1 MKKQHRRIADRSS
14 AQRGDSQAHATPVK
28 AWQARIGGG
37 DAGNPLAEKFV
48 ESLSFDYRLAQQD
61 IQGSTAHA
69 EMLCGAGLISPADLA
84 AIRKGLAAILR
95 EIRAGEFKFDL
106 RQEDIHMAVEA
117 SLIQRIGDPGRKL
130 HTARSRNDQVA
141 LDIRL
146 WCVAALDIMDQ
157 LLAGVQ
163 TAFVALAKQDGHV
176 LMPAYTHLQRAQPI
190 LFGHEL
196 LAYVEMFQRDRDR
209 LSNCRTRTNIS
220 PLGSGAVAGSTLAI
234 DRRQVAAQLG
244 MAGITANSLDSISD
258 RDFVVEFTFVLSMIA
273 MHLSRWAE
281 QWILYSS
288 TEFNFIRIANEFTT
302 GSSMMPQKRNPD
314 MLELIRGRTG
324 GVYGQLVALLTM
336 LKGQPLAYNRDMQE
350 DKRWLFAAY
359 DSVELS
365 LQIAAPMIKT
375 AAIQEQSIARRL
387 DEGFLDATV
396 MAEYLVRKGVPFRTA
411 HQIVGSLVAQCESQG
426 GKRLMDLPL
435 EAMRRFSPEIGPDVL
450 TVLGAA
456 NVVAA
461 YQSAG
466 AGGKKQLDAQLKH
479 WTKSLGRKKK
489 S

>member
-1 MKKQHRRIADRSS
+1 MPKAKSTKSVKTPAKSPS
-14 AQRGDSQAHATPVK
+14 HATPAK
-28 AWQARIGGG
+28 AWQARIG
-37 DAGNPLAEKFV
+37 DAADPLAEKFV
-48 ESLSFDYRLAQQD
+48 ESISFDYRLAEHD
-61 IQGSTAHA
+61 IRGSLAHA
-69 EMLCGAGLISPADLA
+69 DMLCAKGMISASDLA
-84 AIRKGLAAILR
+84 AIRKGLNSILDD
-95 EIRAGEFKFDL
+95 IRSGTFEFDL
-106 RQEDIHMAVEA
+106 KQEDIHMAVEA
-117 SLIQRIGDPGRKL
+117 ALIQRVGDPGRKL

-146 WCVAALDIMDQ
+146 WCVAAIDRVAQ
-157 LLAGVQ
+157 LLTELQRAY
-163 TAFVALAKQDGHV
+163 VALAQQDGGV
-176 LMPAYTHLQRAQPI
+176 VMPAYTHLQRAQPI

-209 LSNCRTRTNIS
+209 LADCRVRTNIS
-220 PLGSGAVAGSTLAI
+220 PLGSGAVGGSTLPI
-234 DRRQVAAQLG
+234 DRLQVARQLG
-244 MAGITANSLDSISD
+244 MQDITANSLDSISD
-258 RDFVVEFTFVLSMIA
+258 RDFVVEFAFALSMIA

-288 TEFNFIRIANEFTT
+288 TEFDFIRIADQYTT

-350 DKRWLFAAY
+350 DKRWLFAGF

-365 LQIAAPMIKT
+365 LQIAAPIVKS
-375 AAIQEQSIARRL
+375 AAIKPESIACRL

-396 MAEYLVRKGVPFRTA
+396 LAEYLVRKGVAFRTA
-411 HQIVGSLVAQCESQG
+411 HQIVGSMVAHCESQSLT
-426 GKRLMDLPL
+426 RLMDLPL
-435 EAMRRFSPEIGPDVL
+435 ETMRKLSPEIGADVM

-466 AGGKKQLDAQLKH
+466 AGGKKQLAVQLKH
-479 WTKSLGRKKK
+479 WSKVLGNK
-489 S
+489 

>member
-1 MKKQHRRIADRSS
+1 MPKSKSRKSVKAPKKS
-14 AQRGDSQAHATPVK
+14 AAYATPAK
-28 AWQARIGGG
+28 AWQARIG
-37 DAGNPLAEKFV
+37 DAVDPLAEKFV
-48 ESLSFDYRLAQQD
+48 ESISFDYRLAEHD
-61 IQGSTAHA
+61 IRGSLAHA
-69 EMLCGAGLISPADLA
+69 EMLCTTGMISAADLA
-84 AIRKGLAAILR
+84 AIGKGLNSILDD
-95 EIRAGEFKFDL
+95 IRAGTFEFDVK
-106 RQEDIHMAVEA
+106 QEDIHMAVEA
-117 SLIQRIGDPGRKL
+117 ALIQRVGDPGRKL

-146 WCVAALDIMDQ
+146 WCVAAIDRVDQ
-157 LLAGVQ
+157 LLTELQ
-163 TAFVALAKQDGHV
+163 RAFVTLARQDGGNV
-176 LMPAYTHLQRAQPI
+176 MPAYTHLQRAQPI

-209 LSNCRTRTNIS
+209 LADCRERTNIS
-220 PLGSGAVAGSTLAI
+220 PLGSGAVGGSTLSI
-234 DRRQVAAQLG
+234 DRLQVARQLG
-244 MAGITANSLDSISD
+244 MNGITANSLDSISD
-258 RDFVVEFTFVLSMIA
+258 RDFVVEFAFALSMIA

-288 TEFNFIRIANEFTT
+288 TEFDFIRIADQFTT

-350 DKRWLFAAY
+350 DKRWLFAGF

-365 LQIAAPMIKT
+365 LQIAAPMVKSAT
-375 AAIQEQSIARRL
+375 LKPQSIARRL

-396 MAEYLVRKGVPFRTA
+396 LAEYLVRKSVPFRTA
-411 HQIVGSLVAQCESQG
+411 HQIVGSMVAYCEKQG
-426 GKRLMDLPL
+426 LTRLSDIPL
-435 EAMRRFSPEIGPDVL
+435 EVMQGMAPEIGTDVQG
-450 TVLGAA
+450 VLGAG

-466 AGGKKQLDAQLKH
+466 AGGIKQLAVQLKR
-479 WTKSLGRKKK
+479 WDKALRR
-489 S
+489 

>member
-1 MKKQHRRIADRSS
+1 MKKQASKTRIPHAAKAAAMP
-14 AQRGDSQAHATPVK
+14 AQGAQVK
-28 AWQARIGGG
+28 AWQARIGTSS
-37 DAGNPLAEKFV
+37 DPLAERFV
-48 ESLSFDYRLAQQD
+48 ESLSFDNRLAEYD
-61 IQGSTAHA
+61 IRGSLAHA
-69 EMLCGAGLISPADLA
+69 DMLCRVGLISATDLT
-84 AIRKGLAAILR
+84 AIRKGLAGILDDIAAR
-95 EIRAGEFKFDL
+95 RFAFDI

-117 SLIQRIGDPGRKL
+117 ALIQRIGDPGRKL

-141 LDIRL
+141 LDVRL
-146 WCVAALDIMDQ
+146 WCVAAIDEIAELLRSLQ
-157 LLAGVQ
+157 QAFVVLAGR
-163 TAFVALAKQDGHV
+163 DGQV
-176 LMPAYTHLQRAQPI
+176 VMPAYTHLQRAQPI

-196 LAYVEMFQRDRDR
+196 LAYVDMLQRDRER
-209 LSNCRTRTNIS
+209 LADCRSRTNIS
-220 PLGSGAVAGSTLAI
+220 PLGSGAVAGSTLPI
-234 DRRQVAAQLG
+234 DRLRVARELG

-258 RDFVVEFTFVLSMIA
+258 RDFVVEFVFTLSMIA

-288 TEFNFIRIANEFTT
+288 TEFDFIRIADQFTT

-350 DKRWLFAAY
+350 DKRWLFTAF

-365 LQIAAPMIKT
+365 LRIAAPMVSS
-375 AAIQEQSIARRL
+375 AAIKEQSIARRL

-396 MAEYLVRKGVPFRTA
+396 MAEYMVHQGVPFRTA
-411 HQIVGSLVAQCESQG
+411 HQIVGSLVAQCESRG
-426 GKRLMDLPL
+426 LKRLADLPL
-435 EAMRRFSPEIGPDVL
+435 EAMQKLSPRIGVDVMN
-450 TVLGAA
+450 VLGSK

-466 AGGKKQLDAQLKH
+466 AGGKKQFTAALKR
-479 WTKSLGRKKK
+479 WNKVLRA
-489 S
+489 

>member
-1 MKKQHRRIADRSS
+1 MKKQN
-14 AQRGDSQAHATPVK
+14 RGNDGKSPANFGVSGAHATPVK
-28 AWQARIGGG
+28 AWQARIGNGE
-37 DAGNPLAEKFV
+37 AGNPLAEKFV
-48 ESLSFDYRLAQQD
+48 ESLSFDYRLAEHD
-61 IQGSTAHA
+61 IRGSLAHA
-69 EMLCGAGLISPADLA
+69 EMLCKVGMISAADLT
-84 AIRKGLAAILR
+84 AIRLGLTAILD

-117 SLIQRIGDPGRKL
+117 SLIQRVGDPGRKL

-146 WCVAALDIMDQ
+146 WCVAAIDIVDQ
-157 LLAGVQ
+157 LLAKVQ
-163 TAFVALAKQDGHV
+163 AAFVALAEQDGDV
-176 LMPAYTHLQRAQPI
+176 VMPAYTHLQRAQPI

-209 LSNCRTRTNIS
+209 LSDCRVRTNIS

-234 DRRQVAAQLG
+234 DRRHVATRLG
-244 MAGITANSLDSISD
+244 MTDITANSLDSISD
-258 RDFVVEFTFVLSMIA
+258 RDFVVEFTFALSMMA

-288 TEFNFIRIANEFTT
+288 TEFDFIRIADAFTT

-350 DKRWLFAAY
+350 DKRWLFAAF

-365 LQIAAPMIKT
+365 LQIAAPMIIT
-375 AAIQEQSIARRL
+375 AAIQKQSIARRL

-396 MAEYLVRKGVPFRTA
+396 MAEYLVRQGVPFRTA
-411 HQIVGSLVAQCESQG
+411 HQIVGSLVAQCEHQG
-426 GKRLMDLPL
+426 LKRLMDLPL
-435 EAMRRFSPEIGPDVL
+435 ESMRKLSPEIGPDVSA
-450 TVLGAA
+450 VLGAA

-466 AGGKKQLDAQLKH
+466 AGGKKQLARQLKR
-479 WTKSLGRKKK
+479 WKKSLGPMAK

>member
-1 MKKQHRRIADRSS
+1 MPKSKSRKSVKAPARS
-14 AQRGDSQAHATPVK
+14 AAYATPAK
-28 AWQARIGGG
+28 AWQARIG
-37 DAGNPLAEKFV
+37 DAVDPLAEKFV
-48 ESLSFDYRLAQQD
+48 ESLSFDYRLAEHD
-61 IQGSTAHA
+61 IRGSLAHA
-69 EMLCGAGLISPADLA
+69 EMLCTTGMISAADLA
-84 AIRKGLAAILR
+84 AIGKGLNSILDD
-95 EIRAGEFKFDL
+95 IRAGTFEFDVK
-106 RQEDIHMAVEA
+106 QEDIHMAVEA
-117 SLIQRIGDPGRKL
+117 ALIQRVGDPGRKL

-146 WCVAALDIMDQ
+146 WCVAAIDRVDQ
-157 LLAGVQ
+157 LLTELQ
-163 TAFVALAKQDGHV
+163 QAFVTLARQDGGNV
-176 LMPAYTHLQRAQPI
+176 MPAYTHLQRAQPI

-209 LSNCRTRTNIS
+209 LADCRDRTNIS
-220 PLGSGAVAGSTLAI
+220 PLGSGAVGGSTLPI
-234 DRRQVAAQLG
+234 DRQQVARQLG
-244 MAGITANSLDSISD
+244 MNGITANSLDSISD
-258 RDFVVEFTFVLSMIA
+258 RDFVVEFAFALSMIA

-288 TEFNFIRIANEFTT
+288 TEFDFIRIADQFTT

-350 DKRWLFAAY
+350 DKRWLFTGF

-365 LQIAAPMIKT
+365 LRIAAPMVKS
-375 AAIQEQSIARRL
+375 AAIKPDSIARRL

-396 MAEYLVRKGVPFRTA
+396 LAEYLVRKSVPFRTA
-411 HQIVGSLVAQCESQG
+411 HQIVGSMVAYCEREG
-426 GKRLMDLPL
+426 VTRLSDIPL
-435 EAMRRFSPEIGPDVL
+435 EVMQSMSPQIGADVRD
-450 TVLGAA
+450 VLGAG

-466 AGGKKQLDAQLKH
+466 AGGIKQLSAQLKR
-479 WTKSLGRKKK
+479 WSKALKQ
-489 S
+489 